1 MVLAFVK
8 TWTRRLALVLALPV
22 GGAIFFVLY
31 VIATVASYEQL
42 DNNEKL
48 ASKNAY
54 LAALPRA
61 VSALSPDIVIILFDD
76 LGYGDVG
83 FTGNR
88 SIRTPYR
95 DALAENGVVMTN

>member
-22 GGAIFFVLY
+22 GGAVFFVLY
-31 VIATVASYEQL
+31 VIVTVASYEQL

-54 LAALPRA
+54 LAALPKA
-61 VSALSPDIVIILFDD
+61 QVDHIQVAHQLGTAHGFGYALHNL
-76 LGYGDVG
+76 
-83 FTGNR
+83 
-88 SIRTPYR
+88 
-95 DALAENGVVMTN
+95 

>member
-1 MVLAFVK
+1 MRETVLAFVK

-22 GGAIFFVLY
+22 GGAVFLVLY

-42 DNNEKL
+42 DNSEKL

-61 VSALSPDIVIILFDD
+61 VSALSPDIVVILSSRSP
-76 LGYGDVG
+76 LRLSRYGHTKARKCAQDPSKTVHM
-83 FTGNR
+83 F
-88 SIRTPYR
+88 
-95 DALAENGVVMTN
+95 